1 MKRIAARRS
10 GSGQTS
16 AGAAR
21 CTRGCDRGDRP
32 GPARV
37 ARRHKRRAPA
47 GARAAG
53 SIVDPSRGITSVP
66 ARMCIRHQQRGW
78 ENSGEE
84 RRAVGAR
91 VSAADRS
98 WSRSTHDGQA
108 RPGHPV
114 RRGALLATADV
125 RPSLPPVRPGGGAP
139 CRDRTHRGARDW
151 QRMGG
156 WKGAS
161 VADGPGGPRRRCWP
175 GHGISRGS
183 SNRGARCPSD
193 HRSVAGG

>member
-1 MKRIAARRS
+1 MDPGRRVQARHAALGDAIAVI
-10 GSGQTS
+10 
-16 AGAAR
+16 
-21 CTRGCDRGDRP
+21 
-32 GPARV
+32 GPVQRAV
-37 ARRHKRRAPA
+37 ARRHSVERRRARGPPA
-47 GARAAG
+47 QSLTPPGASPPFRRGCASATSSVGGRTRARNAE
-53 SIVDPSRGITSVP
+53 PS
-66 ARMCIRHQQRGW
+66 A
-78 ENSGEE
+78 
-84 RRAVGAR
+84 AR

-193 HRSVAGG
+193 RRSVAGG